1 MKTGDIN
8 QVRDAIVATIKEAL
22 PALKSCSSHGGR
34 FDLQELQRWSKQA
47 PAVLVAAVQIP
58 ALADNRANQMRVR
71 WVAYLMVKDA
81 PGASRDVAALDYTEA
96 LMRLVK
102 GNDWGLNS
110 MQRPEN
116 IAADNLYNSGSDRNG
131 MALWAVSWQQAVNLS
146 HADISQLADFA
157 IYSATHEVGDG
168 PATETYAE
176 IPTGNQEA

>member
-8 QVRDAIVATIKEAL
+8 QVRDAIVATIKAEL
-22 PALKSCSSHGGR
+22 PELKDCQTHGGR
-34 FDLQELQRWSKQA
+34 FDLEELKRVSRRA
-47 PAVLVAAVQIP
+47 PAVLVSAVQIP

-71 WVAYLMVKDA
+71 WVAYLIVKDA

-102 GNDWGLNS
+102 GNDWGLKS
-110 MQRPEN
+110 LQRPEN
-116 IAADNLYNSGSDRNG
+116 IAADNLYSGGSDRNG
-131 MALWAVSWQQAVNLS
+131 MALWAVSWQQVVNLS

-168 PATETYAE
+168 PATETYQE